1 MICDQFREAVS
12 ARLDGEDPGLPTA
25 MLDAHLGGCAAC
37 AAWATAAAEVTR
49 STRIGPA
56 DEMVDRT
63 GAILA
68 AAADRGLLGADA
80 SQAELRWR
88 WVLAALAVA
97 QLVVAVPS
105 LLFGEDAGAPTHIA
119 HELGSW
125 DVALAVGFLF
135 AAWRPSRAWGMLPLV
150 AALVGCLLVTTGVDV
165 AEGHATLAHEA
176 AHVFEVA
183 GLGVL
188 WLLAHHPRPTRTIAA
203 RLRVA

>member
-1 MICDQFREAVS
+1 MICDQFRDAVS
-12 ARLDGEDPGLPTA
+12 ARLDGEDPGLPAA
-25 MLDAHLGGCAAC
+25 MLDAHLDGCAAC
-37 AAWATAAAEVTR
+37 AAWAIAAAEVTHPAR
-49 STRIGPA
+49 VGPA
-56 DEMVDRT
+56 DEVPDRT

-68 AAADRGLLGADA
+68 AAADRGLLGPDA
-80 SQAELRWR
+80 TYGELRWR
-88 WVLAALAVA
+88 WVLAVLAVA

-105 LLFGEDAGAPTHIA
+105 LLFGEEAGAPTHIA

-165 AEGHATLAHEA
+165 ANGHASLAHEA
-176 AHVFEVA
+176 AHVLEVA

-188 WLLAHHPRPTRTIAA
+188 WLLAHRPRPKPTRAP

>member
-25 MLDAHLGGCAAC
+25 MLDAHLATCPAC
-37 AAWATAAAEVTR
+37 ATWATTAADVTRSSRVAPAETVPDRTREILTAAA
-49 STRIGPA
+49 
-56 DEMVDRT
+56 DH
-63 GAILA
+63 
-68 AAADRGLLGADA
+68 GLLGGAAAYGDW
-80 SQAELRWR
+80 RWR
-88 WVLAALAVA
+88 WVLAGLALLQLAVA
-97 QLVVAVPS
+97 VPGLV
-105 LLFGEDAGAPTHIA
+105 FGDDAGAPTHIA

-150 AALVGCLLVTTGVDV
+150 ASLVGCLLVTTGIDV
-165 AEGHATLAHEA
+165 ATGHASLVHEA
-176 AHVFEVA
+176 AHMLEVA

-188 WLLAHHPRPTRTIAA
+188 WLLAHRPAPTTMRVP